1 MTIRFLKGEELTAR
15 KMNDLSAVAHRGAV
29 RGNLQR
35 SPDGALAGIGNTQNY
50 IPQFVPLYPERLTGT
65 SLIVRGG
72 AWEHYTGDTRS
83 ITSLTCDGGASRN
96 PEDVKTLTPTLA
108 ASTAY
113 SVYLELTTGA
123 GTLTAN
129 VIDTA
134 SFPAD
139 AAGKRRYLLAE
150 FTTSA
155 AATIPDIDP
164 LNGDLI
170 TGQAEANEDHTAGD
184 GITGSIYN
192 GSTARTWSVDYEDDS
207 PADVAGS
214 GSAGVGTELARGDHA
229 HRAPHWDEM
238 QLAGEDVNL
247 TSDTDNTDV
256 LNIGTSSVT
265 WDEVKLYSRYVN
277 IETTNSGNI
286 NIRGDGQVKVD
297 AGSTG
302 TAITAGTTTLQ
313 LDIYSSLS
321 GFLKFSN
328 LGTSVPS
335 GSRQGGLA
343 IDTNGNVYIDTSL

>member
-1 MTIRFLKGEELTAR
+1 VTIRFLKGEELTAR

-170 TGQAEANEDHTAGD
+170 TGQAEATGHSWHFTAATATTGTISDALFYYQGDKQTIAESSAALAGAGPWTLTLSSSHTHF
-184 GITGSIYN
+184 YLE
-192 GSTARTWSVDYEDDS
+192 VDTS
-207 PADVAGS
+207 SAATFTLKSGTSFPNAGS
-214 GSAGVGTELARGDHA
+214 ETRIYPILEFTDSADTASCIEHQQSDIHLDIPPPKTASTDHGA
-229 HRAPHWDEM
+229 
-238 QLAGEDVNL
+238 LV
-247 TSDTDNTDV
+247 
-256 LNIGTSSVT
+256 
-265 WDEVKLYSRYVN
+265 
-277 IETTNSGNI
+277 
-286 NIRGDGQVKVD
+286 VD
-297 AGSTG
+297 AGVISW
-302 TAITAGTTTLQ
+302 AYASEDRQFLQ
-313 LDIYSSLS
+313 RKADD
-321 GFLKFSN
+321 
-328 LGTSVPS
+328 T
-335 GSRQGGLA
+335 
-343 IDTNGNVYIDTSL
+343 IDFDLPRRN